1 LRTLLRPGI
10 VGSIHAVIATKRHLL
25 YPYDQDLCGIVTRV
39 KGKRA
44 TTRATLPNEMKVAS
58 YLKAGVTLIER
69 NLGPKDESITDD
81 LGVHRPYR
89 SGIRFLTERA
99 VIRETERIEP
109 PFLRLK
115 GDGSYRATWAT
126 HDDYI
131 DDLLDFLFHPINYDA
146 QYGAAMQ
153 TRGDSLTDADTFVE
167 ASDHVAFYE
176 LQAIC
181 RMPLFRLQLM
191 MAATARRDDGIHQA
205 IASNYSAAL
214 DPWKKIYESTIA
226 ARGFRLRAGV
236 TLDQFADMLAATM
249 EGFAVRHLGDPGAGI
264 LGESPSTTGTA
275 SMMVLAI
282 VNSYLEPVGGP
293 RQPALR
299 EWFAAVERAARD
311 VGPGRSTGSA
321 AAAPEDL
328 GHRTENDLDVE
339 PEGPVLDVV
348 VVDGFSLHRG

>member
-1 LRTLLRPGI
+1 M
-10 VGSIHAVIATKRHLL
+10 ATKQHLP
-25 YPYDQDLCGIVTRV
+25 YPYDQDLRGIVTRV

-44 TTRATLPNEMKVAS
+44 ATRDTLPNELKVAS
-58 YLKAGVTLIER
+58 YLRAGVTLIER
-69 NLGPKDESITDD
+69 NLGPQDELAPSE

-99 VIRETERIEP
+99 VVREVERIEP

-115 GDGSYRATWAT
+115 GDGSYRAAWAT

-153 TRGDSLTDADTFVE
+153 TRGEALTNADTFVE

-205 IASNYSAAL
+205 IESNYAAAL
-214 DPWKKIYESTIA
+214 EPWKKFYESTITS
-226 ARGFRLRAGV
+226 RGFRLCAGV
-236 TLDQFADMLAATM
+236 TLDQFADMLAATI
-249 EGFAVRHLGDPGAGI
+249 EGFAVRHLGDPRAGI
-264 LGESPSTTGTA
+264 LGDVPAPDSIT
-275 SMMVLAI
+275 SMLVLAI
-282 VNSYLEPVGGP
+282 LNSYLEPANGP
-293 RQPALR
+293 RRPVLR
-299 EWFAAVERAARD
+299 ERFAAVEKAARQI
-311 VGPGRSTGSA
+311 G
-321 AAAPEDL
+321 
-328 GHRTENDLDVE
+328 
-339 PEGPVLDVV
+339 
-348 VVDGFSLHRG
+348 